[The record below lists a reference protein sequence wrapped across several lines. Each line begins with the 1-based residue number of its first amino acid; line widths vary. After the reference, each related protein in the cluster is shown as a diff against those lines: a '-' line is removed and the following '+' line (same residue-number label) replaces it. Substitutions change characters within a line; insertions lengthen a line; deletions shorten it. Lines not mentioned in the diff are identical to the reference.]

1 MSKSRKPD
9 TASCDDDVAGLFKR
23 LGADGDAGYRD
34 FGNQR
39 LRPPPPPAPA
49 PLAPA
54 RSDTAARP
62 APVAAPA
69 PAPVVTEA
77 PAAPA
82 QTPAAAPRAMRV
94 LRNPPAPART
104 PLQQLFD
111 RLAGE
116 GGTPGTESPLRRLR
130 GS

>member
-1 MSKSRKPD
+1 MSKPD
-9 TASCDDDVAGLFKR
+9 STSGDDDVASLFKR

-34 FGNQR
+34 FGGER
-39 LRPPPPPAPA
+39 LHPAPPAPRRPEPSRVSAARPEPAPA
-49 PLAPA
+49 PGP
-54 RSDTAARP
+54 
-62 APVAAPA
+62 AAPA
-69 PAPVVTEA
+69 PAPAPA

-82 QTPAAAPRAMRV
+82 PRGRVIHAVPAAAAQ
-94 LRNPPAPART
+94 PAPART

-116 GGTPGTESPLRRLR
+116 GARPGSDSPLRRLR

>member
-1 MSKSRKPD
+1 MSKPD
-9 TASCDDDVAGLFKR
+9 STSGDDDVASLFKR

-34 FGNQR
+34 FGGER
-39 LRPPPPPAPA
+39 LHPAPPAAKRPAPSRVSAARPGPAPA
-49 PLAPA
+49 PEP
-54 RSDTAARP
+54 
-62 APVAAPA
+62 AAPA
-69 PAPVVTEA
+69 PAPA

-82 QTPAAAPRAMRV
+82 PRGRVIHAVPAAAQ
-94 LRNPPAPART
+94 PAPART

-116 GGTPGTESPLRRLR
+116 GARPGSDSPLRRLR